1 VKKVWVVWMVLL
13 LGCGGK
19 STTDRL
25 EQLRSPEATQRL
37 HAVKA
42 LGEKRSEASQ
52 VVPALA
58 RALADEDAFVRRDAA
73 QALGQFGPE
82 GREAL
87 PALRAL
93 LKDRNA
99 AVRRAASGALKKID
113 PGEAA
118 RTEGR

>member
-13 LGCGGK
+13 LGCGEK

-25 EQLRSPEATQRL
+25 EQLRSPEAAQRL

-42 LGEKRSEASQ
+42 LGENRSEASR

-58 RALADEDAFVRRDAA
+58 RALEDEDAFVRRDAA

-113 PGEAA
+113 PEEAA
-118 RTEGR
+118 RTGGR